1 MNKLN
6 FIRNELWK
14 KCIGCI
20 KKDCFLLVN
29 KKIKIMYWNEHTTYK
44 NIKIDEILM
53 KNFNGKILSDVLWM
67 DEN

>member
-14 KCIGCI
+14 KCIGCV
-20 KKDCFLLVN
+20 KKKFLLVN